1 MRTLRLWLTSLAI
14 ASVVAVAPAL
24 AAAQSKPAN
33 ATAQCK
39 DGTYSTAKSKRGA
52 CSGHGGI
59 QTWFA
64 DQATTPKSET
74 KAGGASTKS
83 AAKDT
88 GEATKDTAKSAGKA
102 ATGGASAAAGG
113 ATAAANAVKP
123 RPSDAP
129 QDATA
134 KCKDGTYSH
143 AKQHRG
149 ACSNHGGVAE
159 WYK

>member
-1 MRTLRLWLTSLAI
+1 MSMRTLRLWLTSLAI

-64 DQATTPKSET
+64 DQEATPKSDA
-74 KAGGASTKS
+74 KAGGTSTKS

-88 GEATKDTAKSAGKA
+88 GAATKKSAGKA

-113 ATAAANAVKP
+113 GTAAANAVKP

-143 AKQHRG
+143 A
-149 ACSNHGGVAE
+149 
-159 WYK
+159 